1 MKKLMIVLMM
11 VVATSTAS
19 FARGGD
25 DHVQTAAKEVAQ
37 KVNDVP
43 SNTNSLNL
51 RKYVFFYK

>member
-19 FARGGD
+19 LAKDGD
-25 DHVQTAAKEVAQ
+25 DHVQTTAKEVAQ

-43 SNTNSLNL
+43 SNTNSL
-51 RKYVFFYK
+51 